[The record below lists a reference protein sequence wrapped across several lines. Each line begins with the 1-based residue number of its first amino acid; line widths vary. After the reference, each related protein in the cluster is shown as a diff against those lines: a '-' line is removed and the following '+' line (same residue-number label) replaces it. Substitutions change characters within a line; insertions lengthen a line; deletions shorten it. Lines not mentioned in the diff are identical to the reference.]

1 MIIPAQLLLLH
12 TSLQL
17 QLQLLCCIFW
27 KNNASAF
34 NIGLTAANS
43 SARRRPTNS
52 GSSLFVSSNFHNR
65 RTSVSPTIAV
75 AQTMRRRRRRLHTN
89 NAIVKHNKAFDLFG
103 ACRHSYCCC
112 AHTTTADM
120 NDEIASTS
128 NYSSLSFKVGIVGA
142 GAVAYGTASL
152 LSSLN
157 HDAMLWS
164 PSSSSSS
171 TDSNTRTLQSTGAIS
186 HSFTVRTTTSPR
198 QLIISNDGI
207 ILLALPAN
215 GHKTVMETL
224 SPYIIDHLLSSNS
237 NVMNDND
244 NGVNKYSNDNDGIAV
259 MHIIISSHASLGA
272 VYFLQVLRNECHR
285 RVAMQMQPA
294 RQCGVNDNNIDDT
307 ATMKLQVVDTIMKRI
322 KITAWGTTVITA
334 RKVSNT
340 IVHIP
345 SVRTVVD
352 YCTVP
357 TSPPPSSTTT
367 TTTTTITTSSIDS
380 TTPSV
385 TTKIKTTTKQ
395 ELLMNDDGYNLCTI
409 LFSSQQT
416 KIQFQKRAG
425 GLLAITLSNLNPQNH
440 LGIVLG
446 NMSRMDIAPVP
457 PPPDVYT
464 TTKSTI
470 HENDD
475 KTTPSSPPW
484 YQCVNVTPNIGRLME
499 ALDVERLAIAQALDI
514 NVRTIHE
521 HYSWSF
527 GIPMKTPINNGGDDE
542 STSTIS
548 EETTATTAT
557 MRDLSISEM
566 NQQMHYYLHNDVLGP
581 ATPNTRYV
589 IEDVPYGLVTTVL
602 LGRLVGKIALLHE
615 SGIHILSAMYGQD
628 FMIENDLL
636 CGLGLLSPPTKTE
649 GTVEKNV
656 PSLESWKR
664 MAYSGSFSEQ

>member
-1 MIIPAQLLLLH
+1 
-12 TSLQL
+12 
-17 QLQLLCCIFW
+17 
-27 KNNASAF
+27 
-34 NIGLTAANS
+34 
-43 SARRRPTNS
+43 
-52 GSSLFVSSNFHNR
+52 
-65 RTSVSPTIAV
+65 
-75 AQTMRRRRRRLHTN
+75 
-89 NAIVKHNKAFDLFG
+89 
-103 ACRHSYCCC
+103 
-112 AHTTTADM
+112 M

-157 HDAMLWS
+157 HDAMIWS

-171 TDSNTRTLQSTGAIS
+171 SSSTLDEDSNSRTLQSTGAIS
-186 HSFTVRTTTSPR
+186 HTFTVRTTTSPR
-198 QLIISNDGI
+198 ELIISNDGI
-207 ILLALPAN
+207 LLLALPAN
-215 GHKTVMETL
+215 GHKSVMETL
-224 SPYIIDHLLSSNS
+224 SPFIIDHLLSSNS
-237 NVMNDND
+237 NVTNDDVMD
-244 NGVNKYSNDNDGIAV
+244 NSNDDDDIAV

-272 VYFLQVLRNECHR
+272 VYFLQILRNECHR
-285 RVAMQMQPA
+285 RVAMQMQSA
-294 RQCGVNDNNIDDT
+294 KQYGIDDDKDT
-307 ATMKLQVVDTIMKRI
+307 ATKAQVVDTIMKRI
-322 KITAWGTTVITA
+322 KITAWGTTVITG

-367 TTTTTITTSSIDS
+367 TTTLSIDS
-380 TTPSV
+380 TTPSM
-385 TTKIKTTTKQ
+385 TTKIKTATKQ

-409 LFSSQQT
+409 LFGSSQQQ
-416 KIQFQKRAG
+416 IQFQKRIG

-457 PPPDVYT
+457 PPPVYT
-464 TTKSTI
+464 TKSAI
-470 HENDD
+470 HEEDD
-475 KTTPSSPPW
+475 NTTPLSPPW
-484 YQCVNVTPNIGRLME
+484 YQCANVTPNIGRLME
-499 ALDVERLAIAQALDI
+499 ALDIERLAIAQALDI

-527 GIPMKTPINNGGDDE
+527 GIPMKTPIDNGGEDE

-548 EETTATTAT
+548 EETTTTT

-566 NQQMHYYLHNDVLGP
+566 NQQMHYYLGNDVLGP

-615 SGIHILSAMYGQD
+615 SGIHILSAMYGRD

-636 CGLGLLSPPTKTE
+636 VGLGLLSPPSTTE
-649 GTVEKNV
+649 GTEKNV
-656 PSLESWKR
+656 PSLDSWKR
-664 MAYSGSFSEQ
+664 MAYSGSFSEH

>member
-1 MIIPAQLLLLH
+1 
-12 TSLQL
+12 
-17 QLQLLCCIFW
+17 
-27 KNNASAF
+27 
-34 NIGLTAANS
+34 
-43 SARRRPTNS
+43 
-52 GSSLFVSSNFHNR
+52 
-65 RTSVSPTIAV
+65 
-75 AQTMRRRRRRLHTN
+75 
-89 NAIVKHNKAFDLFG
+89 
-103 ACRHSYCCC
+103 
-112 AHTTTADM
+112 M

-171 TDSNTRTLQSTGAIS
+171 TDSNSRTLQSTGAIS
-186 HSFTVRTTTSPR
+186 HTFTVRTTTSPR
-198 QLIISNDGI
+198 ELISSNDGI
-207 ILLALPAN
+207 LLLALPAN

-237 NVMNDND
+237 NVMNDDD
-244 NGVNKYSNDNDGIAV
+244 NGVNKHSNDDDGIAV
-259 MHIIISSHASLGA
+259 IHIIISSHASLGA
-272 VYFLQVLRNECHR
+272 VYFLQILRNECHR

-294 RQCGVNDNNIDDT
+294 KQCSGVHDDKDT
-307 ATMKLQVVDTIMKRI
+307 STMAQIVDTIMKRI

-334 RKVSNT
+334 RKVSDT

-367 TTTTTITTSSIDS
+367 TTTTSSIDI
-380 TTPSV
+380 TTPTAVRS
-385 TTKIKTTTKQ
+385 ITTKQ

-416 KIQFQKRAG
+416 KIQFQKRIG

-470 HENDD
+470 HEQDD
-475 KTTPSSPPW
+475 KTTPLSPPW
-484 YQCVNVTPNIGRLME
+484 YQCANVTPNIGRLME
-499 ALDVERLAIAQALDI
+499 ALDVERLAISQALDI
-514 NVRTIHE
+514 NVRTIYE

-527 GIPMKTPINNGGDDE
+527 GIPMKTPINNGGDEE

-548 EETTATTAT
+548 EETTT

-615 SGIHILSAMYGQD
+615 SGIHILSAMYGRD

-636 CGLGLLSPPTKTE
+636 CGLGLLSPPSTTE
-649 GTVEKNV
+649 GTAEKNV
-656 PSLESWKR
+656 PSLESWKS
-664 MAYSGSFSEQ
+664 MAYSGSFSEHS

>member
-1 MIIPAQLLLLH
+1 
-12 TSLQL
+12 
-17 QLQLLCCIFW
+17 
-27 KNNASAF
+27 
-34 NIGLTAANS
+34 
-43 SARRRPTNS
+43 
-52 GSSLFVSSNFHNR
+52 
-65 RTSVSPTIAV
+65 
-75 AQTMRRRRRRLHTN
+75 
-89 NAIVKHNKAFDLFG
+89 
-103 ACRHSYCCC
+103 
-112 AHTTTADM
+112 M
-120 NDEIASTS
+120 ND
-128 NYSSLSFKVGIVGA
+128 
-142 GAVAYGTASL
+142 
-152 LSSLN
+152 
-157 HDAMLWS
+157 D
-164 PSSSSSS
+164 
-171 TDSNTRTLQSTGAIS
+171 
-186 HSFTVRTTTSPR
+186 
-198 QLIISNDGI
+198 
-207 ILLALPAN
+207 
-215 GHKTVMETL
+215 
-224 SPYIIDHLLSSNS
+224 
-237 NVMNDND
+237 D
-244 NGVNKYSNDNDGIAV
+244 NGVNKHSNDYDDGIAV

-294 RQCGVNDNNIDDT
+294 KQCCSVHDDEEDTSTT
-307 ATMKLQVVDTIMKRI
+307 AQVVVDTIMKRI
-322 KITAWGTTVITA
+322 KITAWGTTVVTA

-357 TSPPPSSTTT
+357 TSPPSTTT
-367 TTTTTITTSSIDS
+367 TTTTTTTSSIDS
-380 TTPSV
+380 TTTTSMRSI
-385 TTKIKTTTKQ
+385 TTKTPTKQ
-395 ELLMNDDGYNLCTI
+395 EILMNDDGYNLCTI
-409 LFSSQQT
+409 LFSSQQM

-470 HENDD
+470 HENEDD
-475 KTTPSSPPW
+475 NTIPSSPPW
-484 YQCVNVTPNIGRLME
+484 YQCANVTPNIGRLME

-548 EETTATTAT
+548 EDTATTTT

-581 ATPNTRYV
+581 TTPNTRYV

-615 SGIHILSAMYGQD
+615 SGIHILSAMYGRD
-628 FMIENDLL
+628 LMIENNLL
-636 CGLGLLSPPTKTE
+636 VGLGLLSPSTTE
-649 GTVEKNV
+649 EKNV
-656 PSLESWKR
+656 PSLDSWKR
-664 MAYSGSFSEQ
+664 MAYSGSFSEHS